1 VDEEDQ
7 HAEDGMPYR
16 VLKCL
21 FYPLFL
27 SMELS
32 GRLRYFMDYLIVLL
46 VCGCMFV
53 LANSI
58 AYFSFLSPN
67 NYNVTSL
74 IYAVL
79 LFYPLARYFLRVS

>member
-1 VDEEDQ
+1 M
-7 HAEDGMPYR
+7 AYR

-32 GRLRYFMDYLIVLL
+32 GRLRYFMDYLIILL

-58 AYFSFLSPN
+58 AYFAILSPN

-74 IYAVL
+74 IYAGL
-79 LFYPLARYFLRVS
+79 IFYPLARYFLRVS